1 MINLIKRDAIIQKY
15 QLYIFIPFILFFVY
29 MDTHPVI
36 IFLVASIFI
45 PFNAFAYD
53 EKAETNI
60 LLNSLPYTRKEII
73 AARYLGALVY
83 MLISVGLT
91 AIALFIFNKPFTI
104 EQMGFGISL
113 FVIFAACSFP
123 LFNILK
129 QGYISLVLLI
139 SFLFLVGIVPKW
151 VDKLLPKIP
160 AITSFITDLSSSV
173 LYGSVVLLTLIMYIA
188 SWMLST
194 YLYQRKAF

>member
-15 QLYIFIPFILFFVY
+15 QLYIFIPFILFFIY
-29 MDTHPVI
+29 MDTHPII

-53 EKAETNI
+53 EQAETNI

-83 MLISVGLT
+83 MFISVGLT
-91 AIALFIFNKPFTI
+91 AIALLIFNKPFTL
-104 EQMGFGISL
+104 EQMGFGISM

-151 VDKLLPKIP
+151 LDKLLPHIP
-160 AITSFITDLSSSV
+160 AITKFITDLSNPVLYTSV
-173 LYGSVVLLTLIMYIA
+173 LFFTVILYLA

>member
-91 AIALFIFNKPFTI
+91 AIALLIFNKPFTI
-104 EQMGFGISL
+104 EQMGFGISM

-151 VDKLLPKIP
+151 VDKLLPNIP
-160 AITSFITDLSSSV
+160 AITRFITDLSSSV
-173 LYGSVVLLTLIMYIA
+173 LYGSVLLFTLILYIT

>member
-1 MINLIKRDAIIQKY
+1 MINLIKRDAIIQKN
-15 QLYIFIPFILFFVY
+15 QLLIFIPFILFFVF

-53 EKAETNI
+53 EQAETNI

-83 MLISVGLT
+83 MLLSVALT
-91 AIALFIFNKPFTI
+91 AITLLIFNKPFTM
-104 EQMGFGISL
+104 EQIGFGISM
-113 FVIFAACSFP
+113 FVLFAACSFP

-151 VDKLLPKIP
+151 VDKLLPHIP
-160 AITSFITDLSSSV
+160 TIINFITNLSNLV
-173 LYGSVVLLTLIMYIA
+173 LYGSVLLFTLILYIV

-194 YLYQRKAF
+194 YLYQRKTF